1 MIEVI
6 EKTLKEKEPKTKDIS
21 YSSDKDNN
29 ITVKF
34 RVGNKKHEIIINNS
48 MYNLSIAWPDKQL
61 AKLSERYNIMR
72 EDFDS
77 LVKEATAHI
86 TVQYKKDFQDIQ
98 EESEQLKEEVD
109 KLTGEFLEAKIT
121 NYFK

>member
-1 MIEVI
+1 
-6 EKTLKEKEPKTKDIS
+6 
-21 YSSDKDNN
+21 
-29 ITVKF
+29 
-34 RVGNKKHEIIINNS
+34 
-48 MYNLSIAWPDKQL
+48 
-61 AKLSERYNIMR
+61 MR

-98 EESEQLKEEVD
+98 EESEKLKEEVD
-109 KLTGEFLEAKIT
+109 KLTREFLEAKIT

>member
-48 MYNLSIAWPDKQL
+48 MYNLSIA
-61 AKLSERYNIMR
+61 
-72 EDFDS
+72 
-77 LVKEATAHI
+77 
-86 TVQYKKDFQDIQ
+86 
-98 EESEQLKEEVD
+98 
-109 KLTGEFLEAKIT
+109 
-121 NYFK
+121 